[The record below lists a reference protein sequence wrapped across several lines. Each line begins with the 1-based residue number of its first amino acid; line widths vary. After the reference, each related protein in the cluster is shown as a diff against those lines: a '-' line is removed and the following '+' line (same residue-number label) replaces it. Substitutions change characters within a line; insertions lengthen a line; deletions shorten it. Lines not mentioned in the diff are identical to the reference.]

1 MTDIDHTQLDDE
13 LKPLPKGEE
22 IGVLTDFKELIYKL
36 SDLGK
41 YIATIEVAYRQESFR
56 GFKQGIIL
64 FERDL
69 KKFRLRIDRIR
80 ILNDKRA
87 YSYKRAVVKVNQQL
101 KEIENE
107 ENQDRRPDQSQD
119 RD

>member
-1 MTDIDHTQLDDE
+1 MAEIDNMEVDDE
-13 LKPLPKGEE
+13 LKPLPRGEE
-22 IGVLTDFKELIYKL
+22 IGMLTDFKELIYQL

-41 YIATIEVAYRQESFR
+41 YVATIEVAYRLESFR
-56 GFKQGIIL
+56 GFKQGIIV

-69 KKFRLRIDRIR
+69 KKFRLRMDRLR

-87 YSYKRAVVKVNQQL
+87 FSYKRAVVKVNQQL
-101 KEIENE
+101 KDIENE
-107 ENQDRRPDQSQD
+107 ENQERRSDPSQD